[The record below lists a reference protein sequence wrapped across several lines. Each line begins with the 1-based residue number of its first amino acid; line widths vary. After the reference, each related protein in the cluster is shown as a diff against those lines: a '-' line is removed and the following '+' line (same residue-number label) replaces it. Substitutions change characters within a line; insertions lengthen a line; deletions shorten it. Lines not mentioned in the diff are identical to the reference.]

1 MSRDRYYFGDI
12 ISHTPEGPVVDRM
25 AMVIQRRQSMD
36 RKRKYVFQLIGCPYC
51 GELHTHSDGTGYR
64 VPHCPDRK
72 PDRANTGSWR
82 PTSRSCRP
90 TPRIPARSVARV
102 RPGTKHTSK
111 GARWRPTPDPSI
123 L

>member
-12 ISHTPEGPVVDRM
+12 ISHTPEGPIVDRM

-72 PDRANTGSWR
+72 PGSGEYR
-82 PTSRSCRP
+82 IMETNQPVLPPNAPYPGKKRG
-90 TPRIPARSVARV
+90 PRK
-102 RPGTKHTSK
+102 T
-111 GARWRPTPDPSI
+111 WN
-123 L
+123 